1 MQNILLDIK
10 EAGLEVGMD
19 MGRVT
24 NVKFL
29 EISFF
34 PLIAIS

>member
-1 MQNILLDIK
+1 MQTILLDIK
-10 EAGLEVGMD
+10 EAGAGVGMD
-19 MGRVT
+19 MSRVT